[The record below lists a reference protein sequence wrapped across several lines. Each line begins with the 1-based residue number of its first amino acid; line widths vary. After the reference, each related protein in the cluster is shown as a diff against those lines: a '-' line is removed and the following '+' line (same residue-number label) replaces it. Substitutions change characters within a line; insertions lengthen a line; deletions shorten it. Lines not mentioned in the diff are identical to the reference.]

1 MQFEPEESGEERR
14 RRQRDYHA
22 FLDAQV
28 EARSRK
34 PAPEDD
40 LTDPAG
46 NPRLPVLPLSARFK
60 YQTSPGSYG
69 ADSLTNFA
77 RPNGKGPVVGDG
89 SGGGVSGTDHRTEIA
104 LREEHVNRIEQRL
117 EEEVQRRHIV
127 ERNLAALGQKLE
139 NWILDSTASLKSL
152 GARDEVVTKVRE
164 QTRSVDTELARM
176 REWQNRVDATLS
188 LAPKVQEMTQQ
199 QVKALE
205 EEARTRIQA
214 DEARSSRFRQ
224 AVERVSGDVENLA
237 RKLESEDNGTLQ
249 RVAKFEAAF
258 KGEAKGAREAT
269 KQLVAQVQALDAD
282 VAGSE
287 RKMSSLLQSLRQ
299 IESRQR
305 EQFSVAAEARKA
317 TDGTEQLRE
326 QVRTLSV
333 AVSGSDSKMNSLLQA
348 LQALEKR
355 QQDQHFVGNARKE
368 ENVSKQQIQ
377 ESLMAATSVKLDLL
391 RSSLADELSSMMG
404 DTAKRAVESTNVPQL
419 MAALR
424 GRVEHTEERL
434 NNMVD
439 KSFRAMEDEL
449 SGVRTEV
456 TRLEGRIDTG
466 PIAAGLKV
474 LSVSTK
480 EAQASTQSQL
490 TELQDALSAEI
501 TARRRNAVR
510 LAEAQAATT
519 EGGRESAVQAASGLR
534 ARCLELEE
542 LVARLTRDIK
552 TAQEDISS
560 QTQTQLAASQERN
573 SRAVGKLEESLGGEM
588 QMAQQV
594 SDGDRNIA
602 RMTARVDEL
611 EGVITTNKDLLREAE
626 ERARN
631 GLAVIEAKR
640 QEQAKQFAD
649 KIAGVES
656 EEMARIEAI
665 ELAIAEQGNTLK
677 EAFETGHRTN
687 KRRSDDLHAE
697 VKRLEGSLRTAL
709 ADAQEEDESE
719 RVNSLLHQAQEQVNR
734 EVSRVRQ
741 SADRVATE
749 TNILR
754 DKIAA
759 EETARIDGV
768 QDLHRD
774 LSRAT
779 EASHSRTRLWAEDQL
794 QKERAAMEESLE
806 RTQAQ
811 SGIIRTLLD
820 EAVKAVS
827 QELDILR
834 AESCDRNLALEEVL
848 DERASGL
855 EERLTEIDN
864 GSAKKRRV
872 NELTR
877 ETGARIGDV
886 ERRVRQAEK
895 ELKEELEVKLAVS
908 SMVCSVADKASTQRL
923 EQSSLEVVRL
933 EEMRK
938 ASAMESE
945 ASLKAELAKTNAVV
959 ASLKADIG
967 VARAWQ
973 TGVDN
978 LEVKLMARI
987 EELRTMAEAAESAAA
1002 IAKSDASAALEA
1014 EAKDTSEDTSSS
1026 VTRKDLEVKTLRGT
1040 EPLDVEGAAKAQ
1052 GQLGKKGLAKKAMD
1066 FAAMNDE
1073 LEADEKSST
1082 QSSSSSRPDES
1093 DAKEDDDDT
1102 NSNAD
1107 ASSLNPRVSDI
1118 EKALVQLKHRL
1129 EEGIAEM
1136 DALRQ
1141 EIFGAGSTVRTLV
1154 DPERG
1159 ASASPQP
1166 SSQREASSSKEG
1178 TTDDGQDV
1186 VDERRRSRTVAG
1198 QDQEGVKRAGDEVQ
1212 HPRRR
1217 DSRAR
1222 SAIEVADGNDT
1233 PTSSGLDV
1241 DSRNRQGE
1249 ETPDEERQVSS
1260 KEPQSPGAAH
1270 IRNRVP
1276 SSQTSRA
1283 SYTPPLSPSS
1293 AASYT
1298 PPISPKSDGSGTT
1311 RRRSDVAGSQSER
1324 QSEDSGSENE
1334 ASGSDRESESDSESE
1349 GGRSRQS
1356 SADQGDQAARREE
1369 EGSAGQ
1375 ESDEA
1380 RDRGVDGSSSRGSET
1395 ASNASE
1401 EYGSSGVDDDGSG
1414 SERGTEDARSRDSGG
1429 GSDEE
1434 AAPESGSVSGSD
1446 RSGET
1451 RGRSASDDGTGSE
1464 SGEDSGQGSQN
1475 GRDLSPART
1484 SGGASEASDEDTE
1497 GSTTPRRSE
1506 RSSSSGTAGE
1516 GEDDERS
1523 ESSRTKAGKT
1533 RSRSRSSSRD

>member
-1 MQFEPEESGEERR
+1 
-14 RRQRDYHA
+14 
-22 FLDAQV
+22 
-28 EARSRK
+28 
-34 PAPEDD
+34 
-40 LTDPAG
+40 
-46 NPRLPVLPLSARFK
+46 ARFK
-60 YQTSPGSYG
+60 YQPSPGSYG

-77 RPNGKGPVVGDG
+77 RPNGKGPVVGDD
-89 SGGGVSGTDHRTEIA
+89 SGGAVRGTDHRAEIA
-104 LREEHVNRIEQRL
+104 IREEHFNRIEQRL
-117 EEEVQRRHIV
+117 EEEVQRRHLV

-139 NWILDSTASLKSL
+139 NWISDSMASLKSL
-152 GARDEVVTKVRE
+152 GARDEAVTKVRE
-164 QTRSVDTELARM
+164 QAQSLDTELARM

-214 DEARSSRFRQ
+214 DETRSSRFRQ
-224 AVERVSGDVENLA
+224 AVERVSSDVENLA
-237 RKLESEDNGTLQ
+237 RKLEAEDNGTLQ

-305 EQFSVAAEARKA
+305 EQLSVAAEAKKA

-326 QVRTLSV
+326 QVRALSA
-333 AVSGSDSKMNSLLQA
+333 AVSGSDSKMNALLQA

-480 EAQASTQSQL
+480 EAQAATQSQL

-510 LAEAQAATT
+510 LAEAQAATK

-542 LVARLTRDIK
+542 LVVRLTRDIK

-560 QTQTQLAASQERN
+560 QTQTQLASSQERN
-573 SRAVGKLEESLGGEM
+573 SRAVGKLEESLAGKM

-602 RMTARVDEL
+602 RVTARVDEL

-631 GLAVIEAKR
+631 GLAAMEAKR
-640 QEQAKQFAD
+640 QEQAKKFAD

-665 ELAIAEQGNTLK
+665 ELAMAEQGNTLK
-677 EAFETGHRTN
+677 EAFETGHRTS
-687 KRRSDDLHAE
+687 KRRSDEIHAE

-709 ADAQEEDESE
+709 ADAQEDESE
-719 RVNSLLHQAQEQVNR
+719 RVKSLLHQAQEQVNR

-754 DKIAA
+754 NKLTA

-779 EASHSRTRLWAEDQL
+779 EVSHSRTRLWAEDQL
-794 QKERAAMEESLE
+794 RKERAAVEESLE

-811 SGIIRTLLD
+811 SGMIRTLLD

-827 QELDILR
+827 KELDILR
-834 AESCDRNLALEEVL
+834 AESRDRNLALEEVL

-855 EERLTEIDN
+855 EERLTEIDDV
-864 GSAKKRRV
+864 SAKKRRV
-872 NELTR
+872 NELMR
-877 ETGARIGDV
+877 ETGTRIGAV

-908 SMVCSVADKASTQRL
+908 SMVCSVADKASTQRV

-938 ASAMESE
+938 AGAMESE
-945 ASLKAELAKTNAVV
+945 ASLKAELATTNAVV

-978 LEVKLMARI
+978 LEVKLIARI

-1002 IAKSDASAALEA
+1002 IAKADASAALEA
-1014 EAKDTSEDTSSS
+1014 KAKHTSEDTSSS
-1026 VTRKDLEVKTLRGT
+1026 VIRKEFEVKTLRGT

-1052 GQLGKKGLAKKAMD
+1052 GQLGKKGL
-1066 FAAMNDE
+1066 
-1073 LEADEKSST
+1073 
-1082 QSSSSSRPDES
+1082 
-1093 DAKEDDDDT
+1093 
-1102 NSNAD
+1102 
-1107 ASSLNPRVSDI
+1107 
-1118 EKALVQLKHRL
+1118 
-1129 EEGIAEM
+1129 
-1136 DALRQ
+1136 
-1141 EIFGAGSTVRTLV
+1141 
-1154 DPERG
+1154 
-1159 ASASPQP
+1159 
-1166 SSQREASSSKEG
+1166 
-1178 TTDDGQDV
+1178 
-1186 VDERRRSRTVAG
+1186 
-1198 QDQEGVKRAGDEVQ
+1198 
-1212 HPRRR
+1212 
-1217 DSRAR
+1217 
-1222 SAIEVADGNDT
+1222 
-1233 PTSSGLDV
+1233 
-1241 DSRNRQGE
+1241 
-1249 ETPDEERQVSS
+1249 
-1260 KEPQSPGAAH
+1260 
-1270 IRNRVP
+1270 
-1276 SSQTSRA
+1276 
-1283 SYTPPLSPSS
+1283 
-1293 AASYT
+1293 
-1298 PPISPKSDGSGTT
+1298 
-1311 RRRSDVAGSQSER
+1311 
-1324 QSEDSGSENE
+1324 
-1334 ASGSDRESESDSESE
+1334 
-1349 GGRSRQS
+1349 
-1356 SADQGDQAARREE
+1356 
-1369 EGSAGQ
+1369 
-1375 ESDEA
+1375 
-1380 RDRGVDGSSSRGSET
+1380 
-1395 ASNASE
+1395 
-1401 EYGSSGVDDDGSG
+1401 
-1414 SERGTEDARSRDSGG
+1414 
-1429 GSDEE
+1429 
-1434 AAPESGSVSGSD
+1434 
-1446 RSGET
+1446 
-1451 RGRSASDDGTGSE
+1451 
-1464 SGEDSGQGSQN
+1464 
-1475 GRDLSPART
+1475 
-1484 SGGASEASDEDTE
+1484 
-1497 GSTTPRRSE
+1497 
-1506 RSSSSGTAGE
+1506 
-1516 GEDDERS
+1516 
-1523 ESSRTKAGKT
+1523 TKQ
-1533 RSRSRSSSRD
+1533 

>member
-40 LTDPAG
+40 RTDPAG
-46 NPRLPVLPLSARFK
+46 NPRLPVLPLSARLK
-60 YQTSPGSYG
+60 YQPSPGSYG
-69 ADSLTNFA
+69 ADSFTNFA
-77 RPNGKGPVVGDG
+77 RPNGKGPAVGDG
-89 SGGGVSGTDHRTEIA
+89 SGCGVRGTDHRAEIA
-104 LREEHVNRIEQRL
+104 IREEHVNRIEQRL
-117 EEEVQRRHIV
+117 EEEVQRRHLV

-139 NWILDSTASLKSL
+139 NWMSDSTVSLKSL
-152 GARDEVVTKVRE
+152 GARDEVVT
-164 QTRSVDTELARM
+164 
-176 REWQNRVDATLS
+176 
-188 LAPKVQEMTQQ
+188 KVQEMTQQ

-214 DEARSSRFRQ
+214 DETRSSRFRQ

-237 RKLESEDNGTLQ
+237 RKLEAEDNGTLQ

-305 EQFSVAAEARKA
+305 EQLSVAAEARKA

-326 QVRTLSV
+326 QVRTLSA

-355 QQDQHFVGNARKE
+355 QQDQHSVGNARKE
-368 ENVSKQQIQ
+368 EKVSKQQIQ

-391 RSSLADELSSMMG
+391 RSSLADELSGMMG
-404 DTAKRAVESTNVPQL
+404 DIAKRAVESTNVPQL

-434 NNMVD
+434 NNMAD

-480 EAQASTQSQL
+480 EAQAATQSQL

-510 LAEAQAATT
+510 LAEAQAATK

-560 QTQTQLAASQERN
+560 QTQTQLAASQEHN
-573 SRAVGKLEESLGGEM
+573 SRAVGKLEESLAGIRM

-602 RMTARVDEL
+602 RVTARVDEL

-631 GLAVIEAKR
+631 GLAAMEAKR

-656 EEMARIEAI
+656 EEMARIQAI
-665 ELAIAEQGNTLK
+665 ELAMAEQGNTLK

-687 KRRSDDLHAE
+687 KRRSDEIYAE

-709 ADAQEEDESE
+709 ADAQEDESE
-719 RVNSLLHQAQEQVNR
+719 RVNSLLHQAQEQ
-734 EVSRVRQ
+734 
-741 SADRVATE
+741 
-749 TNILR
+749 ILR
-754 DKIAA
+754 EKITA

-779 EASHSRTRLWAEDQL
+779 EASYSRTRLWAEDQL
-794 QKERAAMEESLE
+794 RKERAAMEESLE

-811 SGIIRTLLD
+811 SGMIRTLLD

-827 QELDILR
+827 KELDILR
-834 AESCDRNLALEEVL
+834 AESRDRNLALEEVL

-855 EERLTEIDN
+855 EERITEIDN

-877 ETGARIGDV
+877 ETGARIGEV

-933 EEMRK
+933 EEVRK
-938 ASAMESE
+938 AGAMENE

-987 EELRTMAEAAESAAA
+987 EELRAMAEAAESAAA
-1002 IAKSDASAALEA
+1002 IAKADASAALEA
-1014 EAKDTSEDTSSS
+1014 EAKHTSEDTSSS
-1026 VTRKDLEVKTLRGT
+1026 VTRNDLEVKTLRGT

-1052 GQLGKKGLAKKAMD
+1052 GQLGKKGLTKKAMD

-1093 DAKEDDDDT
+1093 DAKEDDDNT
-1102 NSNAD
+1102 NRNDD
-1107 ASSLNPRVSDI
+1107 ASNLNPRVSDI
-1118 EKALVQLKHRL
+1118 EKELVQLKQRL

-1141 EIFGAGSTVRTLV
+1141 EILGAGSAVRTPV

-1159 ASASPQP
+1159 TSASPQP
-1166 SSQREASSSKEG
+1166 SSQRDASSSQEG
-1178 TTDDGQDV
+1178 TNGDRQDAV
-1186 VDERRRSRTVAG
+1186 GERRRSRRVAD

-1212 HPRRR
+1212 QPRRR

-1222 SAIEVADGNDT
+1222 SATEVTDGNDA
-1233 PTSSGLDV
+1233 PTSSGSDV
-1241 DSRNRQGE
+1241 DSRSRQGAE
-1249 ETPDEERQVSS
+1249 NPDEERQVSS
-1260 KEPQSPGAAH
+1260 KEPSSPGAAH

-1283 SYTPPLSPSS
+1283 SYTPPLSPTS

-1311 RRRSDVAGSQSER
+1311 GRRTDASRSQSER
-1324 QSEDSGSENE
+1324 QTEASGSENE
-1334 ASGSDRESESDSESE
+1334 ASGSDRGSQSDSESE

-1356 SADQGDQAARREE
+1356 SADQGDQASRREE

-1401 EYGSSGVDDDGSG
+1401 EDGSSGVDDDGRG
-1414 SERGTEDARSRDSGG
+1414 SERGTEDARSRGSGG

-1434 AAPESGSVSGSD
+1434 AASESGSVSGSD

-1451 RGRSASDDGTGSE
+1451 RDRSASDDGTGSA
-1464 SGEDSGQGSQN
+1464 SGKDSGQGSQD
-1475 GRDLSPART
+1475 GRDLSPARS
-1484 SGGASEASDEDTE
+1484 SGGTSEASDEDTE
-1497 GSTTPRRSE
+1497 GSSTPRRSE
-1506 RSSSSGTAGE
+1506 RSNSSGTVGE

-1523 ESSRTKAGKT
+1523 ESSRSKAGKT
-1533 RSRSRSSSRD
+1533 RSRSRSSSSD

>member
-1 MQFEPEESGEERR
+1 
-14 RRQRDYHA
+14 
-22 FLDAQV
+22 
-28 EARSRK
+28 
-34 PAPEDD
+34 
-40 LTDPAG
+40 
-46 NPRLPVLPLSARFK
+46 
-60 YQTSPGSYG
+60 
-69 ADSLTNFA
+69 
-77 RPNGKGPVVGDG
+77 
-89 SGGGVSGTDHRTEIA
+89 
-104 LREEHVNRIEQRL
+104 
-117 EEEVQRRHIV
+117 
-127 ERNLAALGQKLE
+127 
-139 NWILDSTASLKSL
+139 
-152 GARDEVVTKVRE
+152 
-164 QTRSVDTELARM
+164 
-176 REWQNRVDATLS
+176 
-188 LAPKVQEMTQQ
+188 MTQQ

-214 DEARSSRFRQ
+214 DETRSSRFRQ

-237 RKLESEDNGTLQ
+237 RKLEAEDNGTLQ

-269 KQLVAQVQALDAD
+269 KQLVAQVQALDTD
-282 VAGSE
+282 VSGSE
-287 RKMSSLLQSLRQ
+287 RKMSSLLQSLRK

-305 EQFSVAAEARKA
+305 EQLSVAEEARKA
-317 TDGTEQLRE
+317 KDGTEQLRE
-326 QVRTLSV
+326 QVRALSA

-355 QQDQHFVGNARKE
+355 QQDQNSVGNARKE

-391 RSSLADELSSMMG
+391 RSSLADELSGVMG

-434 NNMVD
+434 NNMTD

-449 SGVRTEV
+449 SGIRTEV
-456 TRLEGRIDTG
+456 TRLEGRVDAG

-474 LSVSTK
+474 LSISTK
-480 EAQASTQSQL
+480 EAQAATQSQL

-510 LAEAQAATT
+510 LAEAQAATK

-542 LVARLTRDIK
+542 LVARLTRDIQ

-573 SRAVGKLEESLGGEM
+573 SRAVGKLEESLAGKM

-602 RMTARVDEL
+602 RVTARVDEL
-611 EGVITTNKDLLREAE
+611 EGVITTNKDLLRDAE

-631 GLAVIEAKR
+631 GLAVAEVKR

-649 KIAGVES
+649 KIAGVKS

-665 ELAIAEQGNTLK
+665 ELAMTEQGNTLK
-677 EAFETGHRTN
+677 EAIETGHRTN
-687 KRRSDDLHAE
+687 KRRSDEIHAE
-697 VKRLEGSLRTAL
+697 VKRLEGSLRTTL
-709 ADAQEEDESE
+709 ADAQEDESE

-741 SADRVATE
+741 SADRVASE

-754 DKIAA
+754 EKLTA
-759 EETARIDGV
+759 EEAARIDGV

-779 EASHSRTRLWAEDQL
+779 EASYSRTRLWAEDQL
-794 QKERAAMEESLE
+794 RKERAAMEESLE

-811 SGIIRTLLD
+811 SGMIRTLLD

-827 QELDILR
+827 KELDILR
-834 AESCDRNLALEEVL
+834 VESRDRNLALEEVL

-872 NELTR
+872 NELTK
-877 ETGARIGDV
+877 ETGARIGEV

-908 SMVCSVADKASTQRL
+908 SMVCSVADKASAQRL
-923 EQSSLEVVRL
+923 EQSSLQVVRL

-938 ASAMESE
+938 AGVMESE
-945 ASLKAELAKTNAVV
+945 SSLKAELAKTNAVV

-1002 IAKSDASAALEA
+1002 IAKADASAALEA
-1014 EAKDTSEDTSSS
+1014 EAKHTSENA
-1026 VTRKDLEVKTLRGT
+1026 RNALEAKSQRGT
-1040 EPLDVEGAAKAQ
+1040 EPTDVEGATKVQ
-1052 GQLGKKGLAKKAMD
+1052 GQLGKKGLTKKAMD

-1093 DAKEDDDDT
+1093 DAKDDDDDA

-1107 ASSLNPRVSDI
+1107 ASNLNPRVSDI
-1118 EKALVQLKHRL
+1118 EKELVQLKQRL

-1141 EIFGAGSTVRTLV
+1141 EILGTGSVVRSPLDTA
-1154 DPERG
+1154 RG

-1166 SSQREASSSKEG
+1166 SSQRDASSSQEG
-1178 TTDDGQDV
+1178 TNDDGQDA
-1186 VDERRRSRTVAG
+1186 VDERRRSRRAAD
-1198 QDQEGVKRAGDEVQ
+1198 QDREAASRAGDDVQ
-1212 HPRRR
+1212 QSRRR
-1217 DSRAR
+1217 DSRAG
-1222 SAIEVADGNDT
+1222 SATEGADGNDA
-1233 PTSSGLDV
+1233 PTSSGSDV
-1241 DSRNRQGE
+1241 ESRRRPGA
-1249 ETPDEERQVSS
+1249 ETSNEERQVSS
-1260 KEPQSPGAAH
+1260 KEPSSPGATH
-1270 IRNRVP
+1270 ISSRVP

-1283 SYTPPLSPSS
+1283 SYTPPLSPTS

-1311 RRRSDVAGSQSER
+1311 GRRADAAGSQSER
-1324 QSEDSGSENE
+1324 HAEDSGSENE
-1334 ASGSDRESESDSESE
+1334 ASGSDRGSESGSESE

-1356 SADQGDQAARREE
+1356 SADQDDQASRGEE
-1369 EGSAGQ
+1369 EGSASQ
-1375 ESDEA
+1375 ESDET
-1380 RDRGVDGSSSRGSET
+1380 RDRDVDGSSSRGSET

-1401 EYGSSGVDDDGSG
+1401 EDGSSGADDDGSG

-1434 AAPESGSVSGSD
+1434 AASERGSVSGSD

-1451 RGRSASDDGTGSE
+1451 RDDSASDDGTRSK
-1464 SGEDSGQGSQN
+1464 SGEDRGQDFQN

-1484 SGGASEASDEDTE
+1484 SGGTSARSDTSDEDTE
-1497 GSTTPRRSE
+1497 DSATPRRSE
-1506 RSSSSGTAGE
+1506 RSESSGTAGE
-1516 GEDDERS
+1516 GEGDEGS
-1523 ESSRTKAGKT
+1523 ESSRSKAGKT
-1533 RSRSRSSSRD
+1533 RSRSRRSSSD

>member
-46 NPRLPVLPLSARFK
+46 NPRLPVLPLSARLK
-60 YQTSPGSYG
+60 YQPSPGSYG
-69 ADSLTNFA
+69 ADSFTNFA
-77 RPNGKGPVVGDG
+77 RPNGKGPAVGDG
-89 SGGGVSGTDHRTEIA
+89 SGGGVRGTDHRAEIA
-104 LREEHVNRIEQRL
+104 IREEHFNRIEQRL
-117 EEEVQRRHIV
+117 EEEVQRRHLV

-139 NWILDSTASLKSL
+139 NWMSDSTVSLKSL

-164 QTRSVDTELARM
+164 QTRSLDTELARM

-214 DEARSSRFRQ
+214 DETRSSRFRQ

-237 RKLESEDNGTLQ
+237 RKLEAEDNGTLQ

-269 KQLVAQVQALDAD
+269 KQLVAQVQALAAD

-305 EQFSVAAEARKA
+305 EQLSVAAEARKA

-326 QVRTLSV
+326 QVRALSA
-333 AVSGSDSKMNSLLQA
+333 AVSGSDSKMSSLLQA

-355 QQDQHFVGNARKE
+355 QQDQHSVGNARKE
-368 ENVSKQQIQ
+368 EKVSKQQIQ

-391 RSSLADELSSMMG
+391 RSSLADELSGMMG
-404 DTAKRAVESTNVPQL
+404 DIAKRAVESTNVPQL

-424 GRVEHTEERL
+424 GRVEHTEGRL
-434 NNMVD
+434 NNMAD

-480 EAQASTQSQL
+480 EAQAATQSQL

-510 LAEAQAATT
+510 LAEAQAATK
-519 EGGRESAVQAASGLR
+519 EGGRENAVQAASGLR

-573 SRAVGKLEESLGGEM
+573 SRAVGKLEESLAGEM

-602 RMTARVDEL
+602 RVTARVDEL

-631 GLAVIEAKR
+631 GLAAMEAKR

-665 ELAIAEQGNTLK
+665 ELAMAEQGNTLK

-687 KRRSDDLHAE
+687 KRRSDEIYAE

-709 ADAQEEDESE
+709 ADAQEDESE

-754 DKIAA
+754 EKITT

-779 EASHSRTRLWAEDQL
+779 EASYSRTRLWAEDQL
-794 QKERAAMEESLE
+794 RKERAAMEESLE

-811 SGIIRTLLD
+811 SGMIRTLLD

-827 QELDILR
+827 KELDILR
-834 AESCDRNLALEEVL
+834 AESRDRNLALEEVL

-877 ETGARIGDV
+877 ETGARIGEV

-938 ASAMESE
+938 AGAMENE

-973 TGVDN
+973 TGVDT

-1002 IAKSDASAALEA
+1002 IAKADASAALEA
-1014 EAKDTSEDTSSS
+1014 EAKHTSEDTSSS
-1026 VTRKDLEVKTLRGT
+1026 VTRNDLEVETLRGT

-1052 GQLGKKGLAKKAMD
+1052 GQLGKKGLTKKAMD

-1093 DAKEDDDDT
+1093 DTKEDDDDT
-1102 NSNAD
+1102 NRNDD
-1107 ASSLNPRVSDI
+1107 ASNLNPRVSDI
-1118 EKALVQLKHRL
+1118 EKELVQLKQRL

-1141 EIFGAGSTVRTLV
+1141 EILGAASAVRTPV

-1159 ASASPQP
+1159 TSASPQP
-1166 SSQREASSSKEG
+1166 SSQRDASSSKEG
-1178 TTDDGQDV
+1178 TNDDGQDA
-1186 VDERRRSRTVAG
+1186 VDERRRSRRVAD
-1198 QDQEGVKRAGDEVQ
+1198 QDQEGVERAGDEVQ
-1212 HPRRR
+1212 QPRRR

-1222 SAIEVADGNDT
+1222 SATEVADGNDA
-1233 PTSSGLDV
+1233 PTSSGSGV
-1241 DSRNRQGE
+1241 DSRSRQGAE
-1249 ETPDEERQVSS
+1249 NPDEERQVSS
-1260 KEPQSPGAAH
+1260 KEPSSPGAAH
-1270 IRNRVP
+1270 IHNRVP

-1283 SYTPPLSPSS
+1283 SYTPPLSPTS

-1311 RRRSDVAGSQSER
+1311 GRRTDASRSQSER
-1324 QSEDSGSENE
+1324 QTEASGSENE
-1334 ASGSDRESESDSESE
+1334 ASGSDRGSLSDSESE
-1349 GGRSRQS
+1349 GGLSRQS
-1356 SADQGDQAARREE
+1356 SADQGDQASRREE

-1380 RDRGVDGSSSRGSET
+1380 RDRGVDGSSSRGSEA

-1401 EYGSSGVDDDGSG
+1401 EDGSSGVDDDGSG
-1414 SERGTEDARSRDSGG
+1414 SERGTEDARSRGSGG

-1434 AAPESGSVSGSD
+1434 AASDSGSVSGSD

-1451 RGRSASDDGTGSE
+1451 RDRSASDDGTGSA
-1464 SGEDSGQGSQN
+1464 SGEDSGQGSQD
-1475 GRDLSPART
+1475 GRDLSPARS
-1484 SGGASEASDEDTE
+1484 SGGTSEASDEDTE
-1497 GSTTPRRSE
+1497 GRTTPRRSE
-1506 RSSSSGTAGE
+1506 RSNSSGTAGE

-1523 ESSRTKAGKT
+1523 ESSRSKAGKT
-1533 RSRSRSSSRD
+1533 RSRSRSSSSD

>member
-40 LTDPAG
+40 RTDLAG
-46 NPRLPVLPLSARFK
+46 NPRLPVLPLSARLK
-60 YQTSPGSYG
+60 YQPSPGSYG
-69 ADSLTNFA
+69 ADSFTNFA
-77 RPNGKGPVVGDG
+77 QPNGKGPVVGDG
-89 SGGGVSGTDHRTEIA
+89 SGGGVRGTDHRAEIA
-104 LREEHVNRIEQRL
+104 IREEHFNRIEQRL
-117 EEEVQRRHIV
+117 EEEVQRRHLV
-127 ERNLAALGQKLE
+127 ERNLAALGQRLE
-139 NWILDSTASLKSL
+139 NWISDSTASLKSL

-164 QTRSVDTELARM
+164 QTRSLDAELARM
-176 REWQNRVDATLS
+176 REWQNRADATLS

-214 DEARSSRFRQ
+214 DETRSSRFRQ
-224 AVERVSGDVENLA
+224 AVERVSGDVEKLA
-237 RKLESEDNGTLQ
+237 RKLEAEDNGTLQ

-305 EQFSVAAEARKA
+305 EQLAVAAEARKA

-326 QVRTLSV
+326 QVRALSA
-333 AVSGSDSKMNSLLQA
+333 AVSGSDIKMNSL

-355 QQDQHFVGNARKE
+355 QQDQHSVGNARKE

-419 MAALR
+419 MTALR

-480 EAQASTQSQL
+480 EAQAATQSQL

-510 LAEAQAATT
+510 LAEAQAATK

-573 SRAVGKLEESLGGEM
+573 SRAVGKLEESLAGEM

-602 RMTARVDEL
+602 RVTARVDEL

-631 GLAVIEAKR
+631 GLAAMEAKR

-665 ELAIAEQGNTLK
+665 ELAMAEQGHTLK

-709 ADAQEEDESE
+709 ADAQEDESE

-754 DKIAA
+754 DKITA
-759 EETARIDGV
+759 EETARIDEV

-794 QKERAAMEESLE
+794 RKERAAMEESLE

-811 SGIIRTLLD
+811 SGMIRTLLD

-827 QELDILR
+827 KELDILR
-834 AESCDRNLALEEVL
+834 AESRERNLALEEVL

-877 ETGARIGDV
+877 ETGAWIGEV

-908 SMVCSVADKASTQRL
+908 SMVCSVADKVSTQRL
-923 EQSSLEVVRL
+923 EQSSLKVVRL

-938 ASAMESE
+938 AGAMESE

-973 TGVDN
+973 TGVNN

-1002 IAKSDASAALEA
+1002 IAKTDASAALEA
-1014 EAKDTSEDTSSS
+1014 EAKHTSEDTSSS
-1026 VTRKDLEVKTLRGT
+1026 VTRKDLEVKTLRST

-1073 LEADEKSST
+1073 LEADEKSSI

-1093 DAKEDDDDT
+1093 DAQEHDDDT

-1107 ASSLNPRVSDI
+1107 ASNLNPRVSDI
-1118 EKALVQLKHRL
+1118 EKELVQLKQRL

-1141 EIFGAGSTVRTLV
+1141 EILGAGSAVRTPV

-1159 ASASPQP
+1159 ASAPPQP
-1166 SSQREASSSKEG
+1166 SSQRDASSSQDG
-1178 TTDDGQDV
+1178 TNDDCQDV

-1212 HPRRR
+1212 QPRRR

-1222 SAIEVADGNDT
+1222 SATEVAGGNDA

-1241 DSRNRQGE
+1241 DSRSRQGT

-1260 KEPQSPGAAH
+1260 KEPPSPGAAH

-1298 PPISPKSDGSGTT
+1298 PPTSPKSDGSGTT
-1311 RRRSDVAGSQSER
+1311 GRRTDAAGSQSEL

-1334 ASGSDRESESDSESE
+1334 ASGSDRGSESDSESE
-1349 GGRSRQS
+1349 GGRPRQS
-1356 SADQGDQAARREE
+1356 SADEGHQAARREE

-1375 ESDEA
+1375 ESDET

-1401 EYGSSGVDDDGSG
+1401 EDGSSGVDDDGSG
-1414 SERGTEDARSRDSGG
+1414 SERGTEDARSRDSRG

-1434 AAPESGSVSGSD
+1434 AASESGSVSGSD

-1451 RGRSASDDGTGSE
+1451 RDRSASDDGTGSE

-1497 GSTTPRRSE
+1497 GSTTPRRSQ

-1516 GEDDERS
+1516 GEDDVRS
-1523 ESSRTKAGKT
+1523 ESSRSKAGKT
-1533 RSRSRSSSRD
+1533 RSRSQSSSRD